1 MPNVNFAFSRS
12 ECVTVS
18 DFTIPTT
25 TFQGFAPTTTISTSS
40 DVQIYG
46 YMSAGEVLIASL
58 LLMIIALTIFENIAK
73 FISGIVVNRKVMKY
87 EKANV
92 PIDDQD

>member
-1 MPNVNFAFSRS
+1 
-12 ECVTVS
+12 
-18 DFTIPTT
+18 
-25 TFQGFAPTTTISTSS
+25 
-40 DVQIYG
+40 
-46 YMSAGEVLIASL
+46 MSAGEVLIASL